1 MLELTSRGQ
10 LVIWNLIRQAA
21 KRARHGALA
30 LGAIVVAA
38 AVLAQPG
45 EAQARYAAIVMDAE
59 TGTVLHAANADT
71 RNYPASLTKMMT
83 LYMTFEALDQGR
95 LTLHQRLPVSPRAQ
109 GMTPTKLYLRAG
121 QTIRVQDAV
130 LSLVTK
136 SANDAAVVLAE
147 ALGGEEWKFARMMT
161 ERARQLGMHRTS
173 FRNASGLPNRHQ
185 LSTARDMATLS
196 RALIYD
202 YPHYY
207 HYFSTTRFSY
217 QGRTYGSHNN
227 LLEDYRGTDGIK
239 TGYIRAS
246 GFNLAASVV
255 RNGRRLIAVVFGGRT
270 ARSRDRHIMALL
282 DDGFAA
288 ARRLRTVPVVSPPP
302 RKPVAILRAANQ
314 ADDVKVAGT
323 NAAVVPTPTARAG
336 VALSGATSLGT
347 ASGGT
352 ASGGTAS
359 VGAAAS
365 GIAQADRA
373 ALDAKVAR
381 VVDGLPVPAVGKPA
395 AVARAARQTAS
406 AAGRYAVQVGAYR
419 AAAPAHI
426 AAVRAGN
433 AVPQLLGTSE
443 VSVSRIRG
451 DRGHLYRAR
460 LTGLERADAKRACRA
475 LVARGTDCLVIQPR
489 GGVEVAFNAK

>member
-1 MLELTSRGQ
+1 M
-10 LVIWNLIRQAA
+10 RQAA
-21 KRARHGALA
+21 KRARHGVVA
-30 LGAIVVAA
+30 LGVMVVAA
-38 AVLAQPG
+38 VVLVQPG

-95 LTLHQRLPVSPRAQ
+95 LTLHQRLPVSRRAQ
-109 GMTPTKLYLRAG
+109 GMTPSKLYLQVG
-121 QTIRVQDAV
+121 QTIRVEDAV
-130 LSLVTK
+130 LALVTK

-161 ERARQLGMHRTS
+161 ERARALGMRRTS

-217 QGRTYGSHNN
+217 RGRTYGSHNN
-227 LLEDYRGTDGIK
+227 LLEEYRGTDGIK

-282 DDGFAA
+282 DDGFAE
-288 ARRLRTVPVVSPPP
+288 ARRLRTIPVVSPPP
-302 RKPVAILRAANQ
+302 RKPVEILR
-314 ADDVKVAGT
+314 VAGT
-323 NAAVVPTPTARAG
+323 ADEVEVATAGRDARVVPVPAGRGG
-336 VALSGATSLGT
+336 VAA
-347 ASGGT
+347 
-352 ASGGTAS
+352 
-359 VGAAAS
+359 
-365 GIAQADRA
+365 ADRA
-373 ALDAKVAR
+373 ALEAKVAR
-381 VVDGLPVPAVGKPA
+381 VVDGLPVPGTGKPE
-395 AVARAARQTAS
+395 AVELAARQAAS

-419 AAAPAHI
+419 AAAPAHV

-433 AVPQLLGTSE
+433 AVPRILGISE

-451 DRGHLYRAR
+451 ERGPLYRAR
-460 LTGLERADAKRACRA
+460 LTGLARADADRACQA

-489 GGVEVAFNAK
+489 GGVEVAFNAE

>member
-1 MLELTSRGQ
+1 V
-10 LVIWNLIRQAA
+10 VIWNLIRRTA
-21 KRARHGALA
+21 RRGRHGVVAFGA
-30 LGAIVVAA
+30 VVIAAIVMV
-38 AVLAQPG
+38 QPG
-45 EAQARYAAIVMDAE
+45 EAQARYAAIVVDAE

-83 LYMTFEALDQGR
+83 LFMTFEALDQGR
-95 LTLHQRLPVSPRAQ
+95 LTLHQRLPVSRRAQ
-109 GMTPTKLYLRAG
+109 GMTPSKLYLQVG

-147 ALGGEEWKFARMMT
+147 ALGGEEWKFAQMMT
-161 ERARQLGMHRTS
+161 ERARALGMHRTT

-196 RALIYD
+196 RALIYN

-207 HYFSTTRFSY
+207 HYFSTTRFRY
-217 QGRTYGSHNN
+217 NGRTYGSHNN
-227 LLEDYRGTDGIK
+227 LLEEYRGTDGIK

-255 RNGRRLIAVVFGGRT
+255 RDGRRLIAVVFGGRT

-282 DDGFAA
+282 DDGFAK
-288 ARRLRTVPVVSPPP
+288 ARRLRTIPVVSPPP
-302 RKPVAILRAANQ
+302 RKPVEILRVANE
-314 ADDVKVAGT
+314 ANAVKVAT
-323 NAAVVPTPTARAG
+323 AKTDAQVVPVPASRGG
-336 VALSGATSLGT
+336 VA
-347 ASGGT
+347 
-352 ASGGTAS
+352 
-359 VGAAAS
+359 AAE
-365 GIAQADRA
+365 RA

-381 VVDGLPVPAVGKPA
+381 VVDGLPVPGTTKPEAVE
-395 AVARAARQTAS
+395 RAARQAAS
-406 AAGRYAVQVGAYR
+406 ADGSYAVQVGAYR
-419 AAAPAHI
+419 TAAPAHV

-433 AVPQLLGTSE
+433 KVPELLGTSE

-451 DRGHLYRAR
+451 DRGPLYRAR
-460 LTGLERADAKRACRA
+460 LTGLSRGDAERACRA
-475 LVARGTDCLVIQPR
+475 LVVRGTDCLVIQPR

>member
-1 MLELTSRGQ
+1 M
-10 LVIWNLIRQAA
+10 IWNFIRQAA
-21 KRARHGALA
+21 KRARHGVVG
-30 LGAIVVAA
+30 LGIVVIA
-38 AVLAQPG
+38 AVVLGPPG

-95 LTLHQRLPVSPRAQ
+95 LTLHQRLPVSRRAQ
-109 GMTPTKLYLRAG
+109 GMTPSKLYLQAG
-121 QTIRVQDAV
+121 QTIRVEDAV
-130 LSLVTK
+130 LALVTK

-161 ERARQLGMHRTS
+161 DRARALGMRRTT

-196 RALIYD
+196 RALIYN

-207 HYFSTTRFSY
+207 HYFSTVRFRY
-217 QGRTYGSHNN
+217 NGRTYGSHNN
-227 LLEDYRGTDGIK
+227 LLDEYRGTDGIK

-255 RNGRRLIAVVFGGRT
+255 RDGRRLIAVVFGGRT

-282 DDGFAA
+282 DDGFAK
-288 ARRLRTVPVVSPPP
+288 ARRLRTIPVVSPPP
-302 RKPVAILRAANQ
+302 RKPVEILRAAGKANE
-314 ADDVKVAGT
+314 VKVATAGT
-323 NAAVVPTPTARAG
+323 NARVV
-336 VALSGATSLGT
+336 
-347 ASGGT
+347 
-352 ASGGTAS
+352 S
-359 VGAAAS
+359 VPESRG
-365 GIAQADRA
+365 GIAAVDRD

-381 VVDGLPVPAVGKPA
+381 VVDGLPVPGSGKPQ
-395 AVARAARQTAS
+395 AVELAARQAAS
-406 AAGRYAVQVGAYR
+406 ADGRYAVQVGAYR

-433 AVPQLLGTSE
+433 AVPDLLGTSE

-451 DRGHLYRAR
+451 DRGPLYRAR
-460 LTGLERADAKRACRA
+460 LTGLSRGDAERACRA
-475 LVARGTDCLVIQPR
+475 LVVRGTDCLVIQPR
-489 GGVEVAFNAK
+489 GGVEVAFNAR

>member
-1 MLELTSRGQ
+1 M
-10 LVIWNLIRQAA
+10 IWNFIRQAA
-21 KRARHGALA
+21 KRARHGVVG
-30 LGAIVVAA
+30 LGIVVIA
-38 AVLAQPG
+38 AVVLGPPG

-95 LTLHQRLPVSPRAQ
+95 LTLHQRLPVSRRAQ
-109 GMTPTKLYLRAG
+109 GMTPSKLYLQAG
-121 QTIRVQDAV
+121 QTIRVEDAV
-130 LSLVTK
+130 LALVTK

-161 ERARQLGMHRTS
+161 DRARALGMRRTT

-207 HYFSTTRFSY
+207 HYFSTVRFRY
-217 QGRTYGSHNN
+217 NGRTYGSHNN
-227 LLEDYRGTDGIK
+227 LLDEYRGTDGIK

-255 RNGRRLIAVVFGGRT
+255 RDGRRLIAVVFGGRT

-282 DDGFAA
+282 DDGFAK
-288 ARRLRTVPVVSPPP
+288 ARRLRTIPVVSPPP
-302 RKPVAILRAANQ
+302 RKPVEILRAAGKANE
-314 ADDVKVAGT
+314 VKVATAGT
-323 NAAVVPTPTARAG
+323 NARVV
-336 VALSGATSLGT
+336 
-347 ASGGT
+347 
-352 ASGGTAS
+352 S
-359 VGAAAS
+359 VPESRG
-365 GIAQADRA
+365 GIAAVDRD

-381 VVDGLPVPAVGKPA
+381 VVDGLPVPGSGKPQ
-395 AVARAARQTAS
+395 AVELAARQAAS
-406 AAGRYAVQVGAYR
+406 ADGRYAVQVGAYR

-433 AVPQLLGTSE
+433 AVPDLLGTSE

-451 DRGHLYRAR
+451 DRGPLYRAR
-460 LTGLERADAKRACRA
+460 LTGLSRGDAERACRA
-475 LVARGTDCLVIQPR
+475 LVVRGTDCLVIQPR
-489 GGVEVAFNAK
+489 GGVEVAFNAR

>member
-1 MLELTSRGQ
+1 V
-10 LVIWNLIRQAA
+10 VIGNFIRQAA
-21 KRARHGALA
+21 KRTRQG
-30 LGAIVVAA
+30 VVAFGVVVIA
-38 AVLAQPG
+38 AVVLVQPG

-95 LTLHQRLPVSPRAQ
+95 LTLHQRLPVSRRAQ
-109 GMTPTKLYLRAG
+109 GMTPSKLYLQAG
-121 QTIRVQDAV
+121 QTIRVEDAV
-130 LSLVTK
+130 LALVTK

-161 ERARQLGMHRTS
+161 DRARTLGMNRTT

-207 HYFSTTRFSY
+207 HYFSTVRFRY
-217 QGRTYGSHNN
+217 NGRTYGSHNN
-227 LLEDYRGTDGIK
+227 LLDEYRGTDGIK

-255 RNGRRLIAVVFGGRT
+255 RDGRRLIAVVFGGRT

-282 DDGFAA
+282 DDGFAE
-288 ARRLRTVPVVSPPP
+288 ARRLRPIPVVSPPP
-302 RKPVAILRAANQ
+302 SKPVEILRAANATDQ
-314 ADDVKVAGT
+314 VQVATAHNNAANT
-323 NAAVVPTPTARAG
+323 NAQVIAVPASRGG
-336 VALSGATSLGT
+336 VAA
-347 ASGGT
+347 
-352 ASGGTAS
+352 
-359 VGAAAS
+359 
-365 GIAQADRA
+365 ADRA

-381 VVDGLPVPAVGKPA
+381 VVDGMPVPGTSKPEAVEL
-395 AVARAARQTAS
+395 AARQAAS
-406 AAGRYAVQVGAYR
+406 ADGRYAVQVGAYR
-419 AAAPAHI
+419 AAAPAHV

-433 AVPQLLGTSE
+433 TVPELLGTSE

-451 DRGHLYRAR
+451 DRGPLYRAR
-460 LTGLERADAKRACRA
+460 LTGLSRGDAERACRA
-475 LVARGTDCLVIQPR
+475 LVVRGTDCLVIQPR
-489 GGVEVAFNAK
+489 GGVEVAFNAR

>member
-1 MLELTSRGQ
+1 V
-10 LVIWNLIRQAA
+10 VIWNFIRRAA
-21 KRARHGALA
+21 KRARQGVVA
-30 LGAIVVAA
+30 LGVVVIA
-38 AVLAQPG
+38 AVVLVPPG

-95 LTLHQRLPVSPRAQ
+95 LTLHQRLPVSRRAQ
-109 GMTPTKLYLRAG
+109 GMTPSKLYLQAG
-121 QTIRVQDAV
+121 QTIRVEDAV
-130 LSLVTK
+130 LALVTK

-161 ERARQLGMHRTS
+161 ERARGLGMRRTT

-196 RALIYD
+196 RALIYN

-207 HYFSTTRFSY
+207 HYFSTVRFRY
-217 QGRTYGSHNN
+217 NGRTYGSHNN
-227 LLEDYRGTDGIK
+227 LLDEYRGTDGIK

-255 RNGRRLIAVVFGGRT
+255 RDGRRLIAVVFGGRT

-282 DDGFAA
+282 DDGFAE

-302 RKPVAILRAANQ
+302 RKPVEILRVAGK
-314 ADDVKVAGT
+314 ADEVKVATAGT
-323 NAAVVPTPTARAG
+323 NAQVVPVP
-336 VALSGATSLGT
+336 ATR
-347 ASGGT
+347 GGT
-352 ASGGTAS
+352 
-359 VGAAAS
+359 VAA
-365 GIAQADRA
+365 ADRA

-381 VVDGLPVPAVGKPA
+381 VVDGLPVPGSGKPE
-395 AVARAARQTAS
+395 AVQLAARQAAS
-406 AAGRYAVQVGAYR
+406 ANGRYAVQVGAYR
-419 AAAPAHI
+419 AAAPAHV

-433 AVPQLLGTSE
+433 TVPELLGTSE

-451 DRGHLYRAR
+451 DRGPLYRAR
-460 LTGLERADAKRACRA
+460 LTGLSRGDAERACRA
-475 LVARGTDCLVIQPR
+475 LVVRGTDCLVIQPR
-489 GGVEVAFNAK
+489 GGVEVAFNAR

>member
-1 MLELTSRGQ
+1 M
-10 LVIWNLIRQAA
+10 VIWNFIRQAA
-21 KRARHGALA
+21 KRARHGVVA
-30 LGAIVVAA
+30 LGVVVIA
-38 AVLAQPG
+38 AVVLVQPG

-95 LTLHQRLPVSPRAQ
+95 LTLHQRLPVSRRAQ
-109 GMTPTKLYLRAG
+109 GMTPSKLYLQAG
-121 QTIRVQDAV
+121 QTIRVEDAV
-130 LSLVTK
+130 LALVTK

-161 ERARQLGMHRTS
+161 ERARGLGMHRTA

-207 HYFSTTRFSY
+207 HYFSTVRFRY
-217 QGRTYGSHNN
+217 NGRTYGSHNN
-227 LLEDYRGTDGIK
+227 LLDEYRGTDGIK

-255 RNGRRLIAVVFGGRT
+255 RDGRRLIAVVFGGRT

-288 ARRLRTVPVVSPPP
+288 ARRLRTIPVVSPPP
-302 RKPVAILRAANQ
+302 RKPVEILRVANGTNE
-314 ADDVKVAGT
+314 VKVATAIAGTTAATATNT
-323 NAAVVPTPTARAG
+323 NAANTNAQVVAVPASRGG
-336 VALSGATSLGT
+336 VAA
-347 ASGGT
+347 
-352 ASGGTAS
+352 
-359 VGAAAS
+359 
-365 GIAQADRA
+365 ADRA

-381 VVDGLPVPAVGKPA
+381 VVDGMPVPGTSKPEAVEL
-395 AVARAARQTAS
+395 AARQAAS
-406 AAGRYAVQVGAYR
+406 ADGRYAVQVGAYR
-419 AAAPAHI
+419 AAAPAHV

-433 AVPQLLGTSE
+433 KVPELLGTSE

-451 DRGHLYRAR
+451 DRGPLYRAR
-460 LTGLERADAKRACRA
+460 LTGLSRGDAERACRA
-475 LVARGTDCLVIQPR
+475 LVVRGTDCLVIQPR
-489 GGVEVAFNAK
+489 GGVEVAFNAR

>member
-1 MLELTSRGQ
+1 
-10 LVIWNLIRQAA
+10 VIWNLIRQAGQ
-21 KRARHGALA
+21 RARQSGAALA
-30 LGAIVVAA
+30 LVVVAA
-38 AVLAQPG
+38 LTLGQPAQ
-45 EAQARYAAIVMDAE
+45 AQARYASIVMDAE

-95 LTLHQRLPVSPRAQ
+95 LTLHQRLPVSRRAQ
-109 GMTPTKLYLRAG
+109 GMTPSKLYLRAG
-121 QTIRVQDAV
+121 QTIRVEDAV
-130 LSLVTK
+130 LALVTK

-161 ERARQLGMHRTS
+161 DRARELGMHRTT

-207 HYFSTTRFSY
+207 HYFSTTRFRY
-217 QGRTYGSHNN
+217 KGRTYGSHNN
-227 LLEDYRGTDGIK
+227 LLEEYRGTDGIK

-255 RNGRRLIAVVFGGRT
+255 RDGRRLIAVVFGGRT

-282 DDGFAA
+282 DDGFAE
-288 ARRLRTVPVVSPPP
+288 ARRLRTIPVVSPPP
-302 RKPVAILRAANQ
+302 QKPVDVLRTASTTGAVRIAAAGQ
-314 ADDVKVAGT
+314 DAEIGQVAAAGGSVAG
-323 NAAVVPTPTARAG
+323 AGRAPRETPR
-336 VALSGATSLGT
+336 
-347 ASGGT
+347 
-352 ASGGTAS
+352 
-359 VGAAAS
+359 
-365 GIAQADRA
+365 
-373 ALDAKVAR
+373 AR
-381 VVDGLPVPAVGKPA
+381 VIDGLPVPATGKPP
-395 AVARAARQTAS
+395 AVKRAARL
-406 AAGRYAVQVGAYR
+406 AALADGRYAVQVGAYR
-419 AAAPAHI
+419 AAAPAHA

-433 AVPQLLGTSE
+433 AVPQVLGASE

-451 DRGHLYRAR
+451 DRGPLYRAR
-460 LTGLERADAKRACRA
+460 LTGLDRRDAKRACRA

-489 GGVEVAFNAK
+489 GGVEVAFNAE

>member
-1 MLELTSRGQ
+1 
-10 LVIWNLIRQAA
+10 VIWNFIRQAA
-21 KRARHGALA
+21 KRARHGVVG
-30 LGAIVVAA
+30 LGVVVIA
-38 AVLAQPG
+38 AVVLGPPG
-45 EAQARYAAIVMDAE
+45 QAQARYAAIVMDAE

-95 LTLHQRLPVSPRAQ
+95 LTLHQRLPVSRRAQ
-109 GMTPTKLYLRAG
+109 GMTPSKLYLQAG
-121 QTIRVQDAV
+121 QTIRVEDAV
-130 LSLVTK
+130 LALVTK

-161 ERARQLGMHRTS
+161 DRARALGMRRTT

-207 HYFSTTRFSY
+207 HYFSTVRFRY
-217 QGRTYGSHNN
+217 NGRTYGSHNN
-227 LLEDYRGTDGIK
+227 LLDEYRGTDGIK

-255 RNGRRLIAVVFGGRT
+255 RDGRRLIAVVFGGRT

-282 DDGFAA
+282 DDGFAK
-288 ARRLRTVPVVSPPP
+288 ARRLRTIPVVSPPP
-302 RKPVAILRAANQ
+302 RKPVEILRAAGKANE
-314 ADDVKVAGT
+314 VKVATAGT
-323 NAAVVPTPTARAG
+323 NARVV
-336 VALSGATSLGT
+336 
-347 ASGGT
+347 
-352 ASGGTAS
+352 S
-359 VGAAAS
+359 VPDSRG
-365 GIAQADRA
+365 GIAAEDRD

-381 VVDGLPVPAVGKPA
+381 VVDGLPVPGSGKPQ
-395 AVARAARQTAS
+395 AVELAARQAAS
-406 AAGRYAVQVGAYR
+406 ADGRYAVQVGAYR
-419 AAAPAHI
+419 AAAPAHV

-433 AVPQLLGTSE
+433 AVPDLLGTSE

-451 DRGHLYRAR
+451 DRGPLYRAR
-460 LTGLERADAKRACRA
+460 LTGLARGEAERACRA
-475 LVARGTDCLVIQPR
+475 LVVRGTDCLVIQPR
-489 GGVEVAFNAK
+489 GGVEVAFNAR